1 MKNRR
6 NILKI
11 MFVGVITFVVAACTR
26 NSNVTSSETS
36 EVENTPATEVT
47 PTQEV
52 VENETSTETQSPSSA
67 NVITT
72 INDLAVGQSLEFTS
86 NAGIAAIL
94 FRSSE
99 DKVYALSR
107 ICTHEGCSVDFD
119 MNQNRLICPCHGAN
133 YEASDGSVISGPT
146 TKSLAKIKV
155 EIQGDN
161 IVELV

>member
-6 NILKI
+6 NVLKI
-11 MFVGVITFVVAACTR
+11 MLVGAISFVVAACTR
-26 NSNVTSSETS
+26 NSNTTTSETTQN
-36 EVENTPATEVT
+36 ENTSTPESTQTESAPA
-47 PTQEV
+47 P
-52 VENETSTETQSPSSA
+52 ENATA

-72 INDLAVGQSLEFTS
+72 TNDLAVGQSLEFTS
-86 NAGIAAIL
+86 SAGISAIL

-99 DKVYALSR
+99 EKVYALSR

-155 EIQGDN
+155 EIQGQD

>member
-11 MFVGVITFVVAACTR
+11 MFVGAISFVVAACTR
-26 NSNVTSSETS
+26 NTSTTS
-36 EVENTPATEVT
+36 EVTQSENASTPET
-47 PTQEV
+47 TQT
-52 VENETSTETQSPSSA
+52 ETSTETNAATA

-72 INDLAVGQSLEFTS
+72 INELAVGQSLEFTS
-86 NAGIAAIL
+86 LAGTSAIL

-99 DKVYALSR
+99 NKVYALSR

-155 EIQGDN
+155 EIQGQD

>member
-1 MKNRR
+1 MV
-6 NILKI
+6 
-11 MFVGVITFVVAACTR
+11 VGAISFVVAACTR
-26 NSNVTSSETS
+26 STNVANSETTPTES
-36 EVENTPATEVT
+36 PSASDDNQATENTDS
-47 PTQEV
+47 Q
-52 VENETSTETQSPSSA
+52 TSTSET
-67 NVITT
+67 VITT

-86 NAGIAAIL
+86 SAGISAIL

-133 YEASDGSVISGPT
+133 YEATDGSVISGPT
-146 TKSLAKIKV
+146 TKALAKIKV
-155 EIQGDN
+155 AIKDDK

>member
-1 MKNRR
+1 MV
-6 NILKI
+6 
-11 MFVGVITFVVAACTR
+11 VGAISFVVAACTR
-26 NSNVTSSETS
+26 STNVATSETTPTES
-36 EVENTPATEVT
+36 SSVADDNQATENTDS
-47 PTQEV
+47 Q
-52 VENETSTETQSPSSA
+52 TSTSET
-67 NVITT
+67 VITT

-86 NAGIAAIL
+86 SAGISAIL

-133 YEASDGSVISGPT
+133 YEATDGSVISGPT
-146 TKSLAKIKV
+146 TQALAKIKV
-155 EIQGDN
+155 AIKDDK

>member
-6 NILKI
+6 NVLKI
-11 MFVGVITFVVAACTR
+11 MFVGAVSFVVAACTR
-26 NSNVTSSETS
+26 NSNTTTSET
-36 EVENTPATEVT
+36 VQNENTTT
-47 PTQEV
+47 PESTQI
-52 VENETSTETQSPSSA
+52 ENIPESQTASA

-72 INDLAVGQSLEFTS
+72 TNDLAVGQSLEFTS
-86 NAGIAAIL
+86 STGIAAIL

-155 EIQGDN
+155 EIQGQD

>member
-1 MKNRR
+1 
-6 NILKI
+6 
-11 MFVGVITFVVAACTR
+11 MFVGAISFVVAACTR
-26 NSNVTSSETS
+26 NTSTTS
-36 EVENTPATEVT
+36 EVTQSENTST
-47 PTQEV
+47 PETTQ
-52 VENETSTETQSPSSA
+52 TETTTEPNTTTA

-72 INDLAVGQSLEFTS
+72 INDLAVGQSVEFTS
-86 NAGIAAIL
+86 VAGTSAIL

-99 DKVYALSR
+99 NNVYALSR

-119 MNQNRLICPCHGAN
+119 INQNRLICPCHGAN

-155 EIQGDN
+155 EIQGQD

>member
-11 MFVGVITFVVAACTR
+11 MFVGAISFVVAACTR
-26 NSNVTSSETS
+26 NSNTITSETVQNENTTTPES
-36 EVENTPATEVT
+36 TQIENTPESQTA
-47 PTQEV
+47 
-52 VENETSTETQSPSSA
+52 SA

-72 INDLAVGQSLEFTS
+72 TNDLAVGQSLEFTS
-86 NAGIAAIL
+86 SAGISAIL

-99 DKVYALSR
+99 EKVYALSR

-155 EIQGDN
+155 EIQGQD

>member
-6 NILKI
+6 NVLKI
-11 MFVGVITFVVAACTR
+11 MFVGAISFVVAACTR
-26 NSNVTSSETS
+26 NTSSLSS
-36 EVENTPATEVT
+36 EATQSENTST
-47 PTQEV
+47 PETTQT
-52 VENETSTETQSPSSA
+52 ETSTETNAATA

-86 NAGIAAIL
+86 LAGTSAIL

-99 DKVYALSR
+99 NKVYALSR

-155 EIQGDN
+155 EIQGQD

>member
-11 MFVGVITFVVAACTR
+11 MFVGAISFVVAACTR
-26 NSNVTSSETS
+26 NTSTTSETTQN
-36 EVENTPATEVT
+36 ENASTP
-47 PTQEV
+47 
-52 VENETSTETQSPSSA
+52 ETNQTETTTES
-67 NVITT
+67 NTTTTNFITT

-86 NAGIAAIL
+86 VAGTSAIL

-99 DKVYALSR
+99 NKVYALSR

-155 EIQGDN
+155 EIQGQD

>member
-1 MKNRR
+1 LKNRR
-6 NILKI
+6 NVLKI
-11 MFVGVITFVVAACTR
+11 MIVGAISFVVAACTR
-26 NSNVTSSETS
+26 NSNVATSETTQS
-36 EVENTPATEVT
+36 ENTESLET
-47 PTQEV
+47 TQP
-52 VENETSTETQSPSSA
+52 ETTETDTATSA
-67 NVITT
+67 TNVITT
-72 INDLAVGQSLEFTS
+72 VNDLAAGQSLEFTS
-86 NAGIAAIL
+86 VAGISAIL

-155 EIQGDN
+155 AIQDGN

>member
-1 MKNRR
+1 M
-6 NILKI
+6 L
-11 MFVGVITFVVAACTR
+11 VGAISFVVAACTR
-26 NSNVTSSETS
+26 NSNTTTSETIQN
-36 EVENTPATEVT
+36 ENTSTPESTQTESAPA
-47 PTQEV
+47 P
-52 VENETSTETQSPSSA
+52 ENATA

-72 INDLAVGQSLEFTS
+72 TNDLAVGQSLEFTS
-86 NAGIAAIL
+86 SAGISAIL

-99 DKVYALSR
+99 EKVYALSR

-155 EIQGDN
+155 EIQGQD

>member
-11 MFVGVITFVVAACTR
+11 MFVGAISFVVAACTR
-26 NSNVTSSETS
+26 NTSTTS
-36 EVENTPATEVT
+36 EVTQSENTTT
-47 PTQEV
+47 PETTQT
-52 VENETSTETQSPSSA
+52 ETSTETNAVTA

-72 INDLAVGQSLEFTS
+72 INELAVGQSLEFTS
-86 NAGIAAIL
+86 VAGTSAIL
-94 FRSSE
+94 FRSNE
-99 DKVYALSR
+99 NKVYALSR

-155 EIQGDN
+155 EIQGQD

>member
-1 MKNRR
+1 MA
-6 NILKI
+6 
-11 MFVGVITFVVAACTR
+11 VGAVSFVVAACTR
-26 NSNVTSSETS
+26 STNVATSETS
-36 EVENTPATEVT
+36 PTESSSVADDNQATENTNS
-47 PTQEV
+47 Q
-52 VENETSTETQSPSSA
+52 TSTSET
-67 NVITT
+67 VITT
-72 INDLAVGQSLEFTS
+72 VNDLAVGQSLEFTS
-86 NAGIAAIL
+86 SAGISAIL
-94 FRSSE
+94 FRISE

-155 EIQGDN
+155 EIQGQD

>member
-6 NILKI
+6 NVLKI
-11 MFVGVITFVVAACTR
+11 MFVGAISFVVAACTR
-26 NSNVTSSETS
+26 STNVATSETS
-36 EVENTPATEVT
+36 PTESSSASYDNQATENTDS
-47 PTQEV
+47 Q
-52 VENETSTETQSPSSA
+52 TSTSET
-67 NVITT
+67 VITT

-86 NAGIAAIL
+86 SAGISAIL

-133 YEASDGSVISGPT
+133 YEATDGSVISGPT
-146 TKSLAKIKV
+146 TKALAKIKV
-155 EIQGDN
+155 AIKDDK

>member
-1 MKNRR
+1 MV
-6 NILKI
+6 
-11 MFVGVITFVVAACTR
+11 VGAISFVVAACTR
-26 NSNVTSSETS
+26 STNVATSETS
-36 EVENTPATEVT
+36 PKESSSASYDNQATENTDS
-47 PTQEV
+47 Q
-52 VENETSTETQSPSSA
+52 TSTSET
-67 NVITT
+67 VITT

-86 NAGIAAIL
+86 SAGISAIL

-133 YEASDGSVISGPT
+133 YEATDGSVISGPT
-146 TKSLAKIKV
+146 TKALAKIKV
-155 EIQGDN
+155 AIKDDK

>member
-1 MKNRR
+1 MV
-6 NILKI
+6 
-11 MFVGVITFVVAACTR
+11 VGAISFVVAACTR
-26 NSNVTSSETS
+26 STNVATSETTPTES
-36 EVENTPATEVT
+36 PSASDDNQATENTDS
-47 PTQEV
+47 Q
-52 VENETSTETQSPSSA
+52 TSTSET
-67 NVITT
+67 VITT

-86 NAGIAAIL
+86 SAGISAIL

-155 EIQGDN
+155 EIQGQD

>member
-1 MKNRR
+1 MV
-6 NILKI
+6 
-11 MFVGVITFVVAACTR
+11 VGAISFVVAACTR
-26 NSNVTSSETS
+26 STNVATSETTPTES
-36 EVENTPATEVT
+36 SSVADDNQATENTDSQTS
-47 PTQEV
+47 
-52 VENETSTETQSPSSA
+52 NSET
-67 NVITT
+67 VITT

-86 NAGIAAIL
+86 SAGISAIL

-99 DKVYALSR
+99 NKVYALSR

-155 EIQGDN
+155 EIQGQD

>member
-1 MKNRR
+1 
-6 NILKI
+6 
-11 MFVGVITFVVAACTR
+11 MFVGAISFVVAACTR
-26 NSNVTSSETS
+26 STNVATIETS
-36 EVENTPATEVT
+36 PTESSSASDDNQATENTDS
-47 PTQEV
+47 Q
-52 VENETSTETQSPSSA
+52 TSTSDT
-67 NVITT
+67 VITT

-86 NAGIAAIL
+86 SAGISAIL

-133 YEASDGSVISGPT
+133 YEATDGSVISGPT
-146 TKSLAKIKV
+146 TKALAKIKV
-155 EIQGDN
+155 AIKDDK

>member
-11 MFVGVITFVVAACTR
+11 MFVGAISFVVAACTR
-26 NSNVTSSETS
+26 DSNTTTSETVQNENTTTPES
-36 EVENTPATEVT
+36 TQIENTPAPENVT
-47 PTQEV
+47 
-52 VENETSTETQSPSSA
+52 A

-72 INDLAVGQSLEFTS
+72 TNDLAVGQSLEFTS
-86 NAGIAAIL
+86 STGISAIL

-99 DKVYALSR
+99 NNVYALSR

-119 MNQNRLICPCHGAN
+119 INQNRLICPCHGAN

-155 EIQGDN
+155 EIQGQD

>member
-6 NILKI
+6 NVLKI
-11 MFVGVITFVVAACTR
+11 MFVGAISFVVAACTR
-26 NSNVTSSETS
+26 NSNTTTSETTQNENTTTPES
-36 EVENTPATEVT
+36 TQIENTPESQTA
-47 PTQEV
+47 
-52 VENETSTETQSPSSA
+52 SA

-72 INDLAVGQSLEFTS
+72 TNDLAVGQSLEFTS
-86 NAGIAAIL
+86 SAGISAIL

-99 DKVYALSR
+99 EKVYALSR

-155 EIQGDN
+155 EIQGQD

>member
-1 MKNRR
+1 MV
-6 NILKI
+6 
-11 MFVGVITFVVAACTR
+11 VGAISFVVAACTR
-26 NSNVTSSETS
+26 STNVATSETTPTES
-36 EVENTPATEVT
+36 PSASDDNQATENTDS
-47 PTQEV
+47 Q
-52 VENETSTETQSPSSA
+52 TSTSET
-67 NVITT
+67 VITT

-86 NAGIAAIL
+86 SAGISAIL

-133 YEASDGSVISGPT
+133 YEATDGSVISGPT
-146 TKSLAKIKV
+146 TKALAKIKV
-155 EIQGDN
+155 AIKDDK

>member
-1 MKNRR
+1 
-6 NILKI
+6 
-11 MFVGVITFVVAACTR
+11 MFVGAVSFVVAACTR
-26 NSNVTSSETS
+26 NSNTTTSET
-36 EVENTPATEVT
+36 VQNENTTTPESTQTESAPAPENVT
-47 PTQEV
+47 
-52 VENETSTETQSPSSA
+52 A

-72 INDLAVGQSLEFTS
+72 TNDLAVGQSLEFTS
-86 NAGIAAIL
+86 SAGISAIL

-99 DKVYALSR
+99 EKVYALSR

-155 EIQGDN
+155 EIQGQD

>member
-11 MFVGVITFVVAACTR
+11 MFIGAISFVVAACTR
-26 NSNVTSSETS
+26 NSNTTTSETVQNENTTTPES
-36 EVENTPATEVT
+36 TQIENTPESQTE
-47 PTQEV
+47 
-52 VENETSTETQSPSSA
+52 SA

-72 INDLAVGQSLEFTS
+72 TNDLAVGQSLEFTS
-86 NAGIAAIL
+86 SAGISAIL

-155 EIQGDN
+155 EIQGQD

>member
-1 MKNRR
+1 
-6 NILKI
+6 
-11 MFVGVITFVVAACTR
+11 MFVGAISFVVAACTR
-26 NSNVTSSETS
+26 STNVATSETS
-36 EVENTPATEVT
+36 PTESSSASDDNQATENTDS
-47 PTQEV
+47 Q
-52 VENETSTETQSPSSA
+52 TSTSET
-67 NVITT
+67 VITT

-86 NAGIAAIL
+86 SAGISAIL

-133 YEASDGSVISGPT
+133 YEATDGSVISGPT
-146 TKSLAKIKV
+146 TKALAKIKV
-155 EIQGDN
+155 AIKDDK

>member
-1 MKNRR
+1 M
-6 NILKI
+6 I
-11 MFVGVITFVVAACTR
+11 VGAISFVVAACTR
-26 NSNVTSSETS
+26 NSNVATSETKQS
-36 EVENTPATEVT
+36 ENTESLETTQPETTTESDSAT
-47 PTQEV
+47 
-52 VENETSTETQSPSSA
+52 SA
-67 NVITT
+67 TNVITT
-72 INDLAVGQSLEFTS
+72 VNDLAVGQSLEFTS
-86 NAGIAAIL
+86 VAGISAIL

-155 EIQGDN
+155 AIQVGN

>member
-11 MFVGVITFVVAACTR
+11 MFVGAISFVVAACTR
-26 NSNVTSSETS
+26 NTSTTS
-36 EVENTPATEVT
+36 EVIQSENASTP
-47 PTQEV
+47 
-52 VENETSTETQSPSSA
+52 ETNQTETTTESNTA
-67 NVITT
+67 TTNVITT
-72 INDLAVGQSLEFTS
+72 INELAVGQSLEFTS
-86 NAGIAAIL
+86 VAGTSAIL

-99 DKVYALSR
+99 NKVYALSR

-133 YEASDGSVISGPT
+133 YDVSDGSVISGPT

-155 EIQGDN
+155 EIQGQD

>member
-1 MKNRR
+1 
-6 NILKI
+6 
-11 MFVGVITFVVAACTR
+11 MFVGAISFVVAACTR
-26 NSNVTSSETS
+26 NSNTTTSETIQN
-36 EVENTPATEVT
+36 ENTSTPESTQTESAPA
-47 PTQEV
+47 P
-52 VENETSTETQSPSSA
+52 ENATA

-72 INDLAVGQSLEFTS
+72 TNDLAVGQSLEFTS
-86 NAGIAAIL
+86 SAGISAIL

-99 DKVYALSR
+99 EKVYALSR

-155 EIQGDN
+155 EIQGQD

>member
-1 MKNRR
+1 MPKGNIMKNRR

-11 MFVGVITFVVAACTR
+11 MFLGFISFVVAACTR
-26 NSNVTSSETS
+26 NTNVETS
-36 EVENTPATEVT
+36 ENNDSLETTQPENSETNSGTSAT
-47 PTQEV
+47 
-52 VENETSTETQSPSSA
+52 

-72 INDLAVGQSLEFTS
+72 IDELAVGQSLEFTS
-86 NAGIAAIL
+86 SAGTSAIL

-107 ICTHEGCSVDFD
+107 ICSHEGCRVDFD

-133 YEASDGSVISGPT
+133 YQASDGSVISGPT

-155 EIQGDN
+155 AIQDKN

>member
-1 MKNRR
+1 
-6 NILKI
+6 
-11 MFVGVITFVVAACTR
+11 MFVGAISFVVAACTR
-26 NSNVTSSETS
+26 NTSTISETTQD
-36 EVENTPATEVT
+36 ENTTT
-47 PTQEV
+47 PETTQ
-52 VENETSTETQSPSSA
+52 TETKTETNTA
-67 NVITT
+67 TTNVITT
-72 INDLAVGQSLEFTS
+72 INELAVGQSLEFTS
-86 NAGIAAIL
+86 VAGTSAIL

-99 DKVYALSR
+99 NKVYALSR

-155 EIQGDN
+155 EIQGQD

>member
-11 MFVGVITFVVAACTR
+11 MFVGFISFVVAACTK
-26 NSNVTSSETS
+26 NSNTTTSETTP
-36 EVENTPATEVT
+36 VEETTAPETTQPEQTTDNQTAT
-47 PTQEV
+47 
-52 VENETSTETQSPSSA
+52 A
-67 NVITT
+67 NVITI

-86 NAGIAAIL
+86 GAGISAIL

-99 DKVYALSR
+99 EKVYALSR

>member
-1 MKNRR
+1 MV
-6 NILKI
+6 
-11 MFVGVITFVVAACTR
+11 VGAISFVVAACTR
-26 NSNVTSSETS
+26 STNVATSETS
-36 EVENTPATEVT
+36 PTESPSASDDNQATENTDS
-47 PTQEV
+47 Q
-52 VENETSTETQSPSSA
+52 TSTSET
-67 NVITT
+67 VITT

-86 NAGIAAIL
+86 SAGISAIL

-133 YEASDGSVISGPT
+133 YEATDGSVISGPT
-146 TKSLAKIKV
+146 TKALAKIKV
-155 EIQGDN
+155 TIKDDK

>member
-1 MKNRR
+1 
-6 NILKI
+6 
-11 MFVGVITFVVAACTR
+11 MFVGAISFVVAACTR
-26 NSNVTSSETS
+26 NTSTLPS
-36 EVENTPATEVT
+36 EVTQSENTSTLET
-47 PTQEV
+47 TQT
-52 VENETSTETQSPSSA
+52 ETSTETNTA
-67 NVITT
+67 TTNVITT
-72 INDLAVGQSLEFTS
+72 INDLSVGQSLEFTS
-86 NAGIAAIL
+86 VAGTSAIL

-99 DKVYALSR
+99 NKVYALSR

-155 EIQGDN
+155 EIQGQD

>member
-1 MKNRR
+1 M
-6 NILKI
+6 L
-11 MFVGVITFVVAACTR
+11 VGAISFVVAACTR
-26 NSNVTSSETS
+26 NSNTTTSETTQN
-36 EVENTPATEVT
+36 ENTSTPESTQTESAPA
-47 PTQEV
+47 P
-52 VENETSTETQSPSSA
+52 ENATA

-72 INDLAVGQSLEFTS
+72 TNDLAVGQSLEFTS
-86 NAGIAAIL
+86 SAGISAIL

-99 DKVYALSR
+99 EKVYALSR

-155 EIQGDN
+155 EIQGQD

>member
-6 NILKI
+6 NVLKI
-11 MFVGVITFVVAACTR
+11 MLVGAISFVVAACTR
-26 NSNVTSSETS
+26 NSNTTTSETTQN
-36 EVENTPATEVT
+36 ENTSTPESTQTESAPA
-47 PTQEV
+47 P
-52 VENETSTETQSPSSA
+52 ENATA

-72 INDLAVGQSLEFTS
+72 TNDLAVGQSLEFTS
-86 NAGIAAIL
+86 SAGISAIL

-155 EIQGDN
+155 EIQGQD

>member
-1 MKNRR
+1 MV
-6 NILKI
+6 
-11 MFVGVITFVVAACTR
+11 VGAISFVVAACTR
-26 NSNVTSSETS
+26 STNVATSETS
-36 EVENTPATEVT
+36 PTESSSASDDNQATENTDSQTS
-47 PTQEV
+47 
-52 VENETSTETQSPSSA
+52 NSET
-67 NVITT
+67 VITT

-86 NAGIAAIL
+86 SAGISAIL

-155 EIQGDN
+155 EIQGQD

>member
-6 NILKI
+6 NVLKI
-11 MFVGVITFVVAACTR
+11 MLVGAISFVVAACTR
-26 NSNVTSSETS
+26 NSNTTTSETTQN
-36 EVENTPATEVT
+36 ENTSTPESTQTESAPAPENVT
-47 PTQEV
+47 
-52 VENETSTETQSPSSA
+52 A

-72 INDLAVGQSLEFTS
+72 TNDLAVGQSLEFTS
-86 NAGIAAIL
+86 SAGISAIL

-155 EIQGDN
+155 EIQGQD